1 MSFGGEGGLR
11 KVGLGG
17 IHPLTQRYVTKESSS
32 MEIVTNRL
40 KMTQI
45 TDKDWELFESL
56 HRNLAVISLCF
67 DEPSTI
73 EIRERFES
81 RLSLWTKGSGNW
93 LCFTMTVLE
102 TGEKIGV
109 TGFYLVDGVADVL
122 PQYHGLEFG
131 TESLR
136 ALIKWA
142 FNEHAIKAFSAVVT
156 EGNVG
161 SEKVLIKSGFSLK
174 TVIPNAH
181 KIGGKLIAFIASKIL
196 LHNKQ
201 FKWDSARVAFLVC
214 SEFWW

>member
-1 MSFGGEGGLR
+1 
-11 KVGLGG
+11 
-17 IHPLTQRYVTKESSS
+17 
-32 MEIVTNRL
+32 MEIVTDRL

-56 HRNLAVISLCF
+56 HRNPAVISLCF

-109 TGFYLVDGVADVL
+109 TGFYLVDGVADVGYLIL
-122 PQYHGLEFG
+122 PQYHGLKFG

-174 TVIPNAH
+174 TVIPNAY

-214 SEFWW
+214 GGSSVEVPCSNIGIACFTP

>member
-1 MSFGGEGGLR
+1 
-11 KVGLGG
+11 
-17 IHPLTQRYVTKESSS
+17 
-32 MEIVTNRL
+32 MEIVTDRL

-56 HRNLAVISLCF
+56 HRDPAVISLCF

-109 TGFYLVDGVADVL
+109 TGFHLVDGVADVGYLIL
-122 PQYHGLEFG
+122 PQYHGFGFG

-174 TVIPNAH
+174 TVIPNAY
-181 KIGGKLIAFIASKIL
+181 KIGGKLYADRIYCIENI
-196 LHNKQ
+196 
-201 FKWDSARVAFLVC
+201 VT
-214 SEFWW
+214 